1 MRCCSFAS
9 LLLLL
14 LLPMLLLMMMMLCPL
29 PAAGGTARLSRG
41 SKGSRHSTALQTP
54 ADKGI
59 PQTTTPQNTPMDV
72 EAEHCGDQ
80 ETLLPASPIVV
91 APVIAVGSPISGT
104 PASVS
109 FAGKGSP
116 AAAEAAAAAAAAT
129 PKAAERVTTPVQVRK
144 RCEYHTL

>member
-1 MRCCSFAS
+1 MLRHSCT
-9 LLLLL
+9 LLVKTL
-14 LLPMLLLMMMMLCPL
+14 LLPLLRYAV

-59 PQTTTPQNTPMDV
+59 PAATTPQNTPMDV
-72 EAEHCGDQ
+72 QAEHCGDQ
-80 ETLLPASPIVV
+80 QTLLPASPIVV
-91 APVIAVGSPISGT
+91 APVIAVGSPINGT

-116 AAAEAAAAAAAAT
+116 VAAEAAATAAAAAAT
-129 PKAAERVTTPVQVRK
+129 PVAAERVTTPVQVG
-144 RCEYHTL
+144 